1 MAQSFL
7 QTQTST
13 PSPTRQVITLIMA
26 QSPYTLAVLTKDVYL
41 RVPASS
47 GDFTVNL
54 PAAIGSGFKVSIKR
68 IDGTAH
74 NVVVNGNGGDTF
86 DGGAGPYTM
95 DSPFGELDYEDG
107 SAGNWD
113 L

>member
-7 QTQTST
+7 QSQTST
-13 PSPTRQVITLIMA
+13 PSPTRRVITLIMA
-26 QSPYTLAVLTKDVYL
+26 QTPYTLAALTEDVFL

-54 PAAIGSGFKVSIKR
+54 PATTGGGFKVSIKR
-68 IDGTAH
+68 IDGAAH
-74 NVVVNGNGGDTF
+74 NVIVASTGGDTF
-86 DGGAGPYTM
+86 DGTASPFTM
-95 DSPFGELDYEDG
+95 DSPFGELDFNDG
-107 SAGNWD
+107 SVGNWD